1 MRKYLFLEG
10 EIFHVFNKSI
20 SNFGILNKPE
30 NCLRFIQALGHYNNL
45 SLRINLGNFLKKNRD
60 YSPDLLLDKDVANI
74 KFISYCLMPDHYHL
88 IVKIIKD
95 KFLSKYISDV
105 ENSFTRFFNLKFNR
119 KGPLWQSRFKTVKIT
134 SNEQLLHTTRY
145 VHLNPTTSQLIDKP
159 ENWEFS
165 SYRNIITTDM
175 YLKKITEISI
185 HNKNKYRKFVE
196 DNKDYQQKFKKIKKL
211 ILE

>member
-1 MRKYLFLEG
+1 MHILILYL
-10 EIFHVFNKSI
+10 
-20 SNFGILNKPE
+20 
-30 NCLRFIQALGHYNNL
+30 
-45 SLRINLGNFLKKNRD
+45 
-60 YSPDLLLDKDVANI
+60 
-74 KFISYCLMPDHYHL
+74 
-88 IVKIIKD
+88 
-95 KFLSKYISDV
+95 
-105 ENSFTRFFNLKFNR
+105 T
-119 KGPLWQSRFKTVKIT
+119 IT

-196 DNKDYQQKFKKIKKL
+196 DNKDYQQKLKKIKKL